1 MTQSDVTIILSSWLH
16 NMMLL
21 LALSSW
27 SGWNPYPA
35 EAEGFF
41 FFKNKGKKT
50 DKLGEVMEAAGYR
63 WHHWAKWE
71 CWWQTVAGVTVAPA
85 CFQQVIG
92 PKDVSVWTTEKDSTT
107 DSEITFFF
115 VTCIETECL
124 QMLANKQTK
133 CAARTQRSLKGT
145 QLADILPASCRFTH
159 WRPSAHRGPA
169 GQSTNLLT
177 EPRHWH
183 LSFFLFS
190 LVTWGVRHGVE

>member
-35 EAEGFF
+35 EAEVVFF
-41 FFKNKGKKT
+41 LNKGKKT

-71 CWWQTVAGVTVAPA
+71 CWWQTVAEVTVAPA

-92 PKDVSVWTTEKDSTT
+92 PKGVSVWTTEKDSLT
-107 DSEITFFF
+107 DSEITFF
-115 VTCIETECL
+115 VRCIETECL
-124 QMLANKQTK
+124 QMLANKPS
-133 CAARTQRSLKGT
+133 ARHAHSALLKG
-145 QLADILPASCRFTH
+145 R
-159 WRPSAHRGPA
+159 
-169 GQSTNLLT
+169 NLLT
-177 EPRHWH
+177 SSPLAAASHTGDLPHIEV
-183 LSFFLFS
+183 L
-190 LVTWGVRHGVE
+190 LVSRRTC

>member
-1 MTQSDVTIILSSWLH
+1 
-16 NMMLL
+16 
-21 LALSSW
+21 
-27 SGWNPYPA
+27 
-35 EAEGFF
+35 
-41 FFKNKGKKT
+41 
-50 DKLGEVMEAAGYR
+50 MEAAGYR

-92 PKDVSVWTTEKDSTT
+92 PKGVSVWTTEKDSLT
-107 DSEITFFF
+107 DSEITFF

-159 WRPSAHRGPA
+159 WRPSAHRGPV

-183 LSFFLFS
+183 LSFFLFFF
-190 LVTWGVRHGVE
+190 GHVRSAARGRVSFPHNTLCSFIYRKVFWRKNEKSQISQKPLFRRDCK